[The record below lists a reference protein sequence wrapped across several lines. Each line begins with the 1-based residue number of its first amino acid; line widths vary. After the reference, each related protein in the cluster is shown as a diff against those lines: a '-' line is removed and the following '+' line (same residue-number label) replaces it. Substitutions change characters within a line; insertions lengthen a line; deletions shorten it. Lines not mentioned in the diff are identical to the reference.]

1 MERVTSTSENQ
12 DGSDLYGD
20 YGDLLDYG
28 DYGVY
33 GDYGDYGLERRLETN
48 DTIEQ
53 FDPNNYDR
61 SLTLEDRIDVSI
73 VSRKPLDEETEKE
86 LQQYSWKIESLSQ
99 STIDISLDFLFP
111 HSVSVDRD
119 NPTSVWIKAKFSDFE
134 PGWIDDL
141 VIAAIELPK

>member
-1 MERVTSTSENQ
+1 MEKVISASENQ
-12 DGSDLYGD
+12 DGGYGDYGD
-20 YGDLLDYG
+20 YGDLVDLG
-28 DYGVY
+28 P
-33 GDYGDYGLERRLETN
+33 YGDYGLERRLETN
-48 DTIEQ
+48 DATVQ
-53 FDPNNYDR
+53 FDPNNYDK

-86 LQQYSWKIESLSQ
+86 LQQFSWKIESLSQ

-111 HSVSVDRD
+111 HSVSVDQD
-119 NPTSVWIKAKFSDFE
+119 NPSSVWIKAKFSDFE